1 MRSIRLLLILTI
13 LVVVV
18 PGYEI
23 NQQDG
28 IRNEHSAFAAGL
40 PVAFLS
46 SWTTAIKSPNKRVDV
61 NDEYGIATIEGR
73 WKKVSPG
80 TFVSTT
86 ATINT
91 VQIFCARKER
101 LCTETVASVYSR
113 SLDGY
118 RYGAYQDGQL
128 LVIHHELQIRE
139 WSEDLIFAFKNM
151 PVATLELRI
160 FPKTQTVDR
169 IYAERE
175 DSSVFN
181 RYVLE

>member
-1 MRSIRLLLILTI
+1 MRRFRLLLILTAF
-13 LVVVV
+13 VVVGS
-18 PGYEI
+18 GYEI
-23 NQQDG
+23 YHHDG
-28 IRNEHSAFAAGL
+28 IRNEHSALAAAL
-40 PVAFLS
+40 PVASFP
-46 SWTTAIKSPNKRVDV
+46 SWMAAIKSPKKRVDV
-61 NDEYGIATIEGR
+61 SAQYGIATIEGR
-73 WKKVSPG
+73 WKRVSPD
-80 TFVSTT
+80 TFISTT

-91 VQIFCARKER
+91 VQIFCDHKER
-101 LCTETVASVYSR
+101 LCTETIAFVYSR

-118 RYGAYQDGQL
+118 RYGAYQDG
-128 LVIHHELQIRE
+128 ELGIINHTIDIRE

>member
-1 MRSIRLLLILTI
+1 MRRFRLLLILTI

-18 PGYEI
+18 PGYKIYQRE
-23 NQQDG
+23 G
-28 IRNEHSAFAAGL
+28 IRNEHSALASGL
-40 PVAFLS
+40 PVTLLS
-46 SWTTAIKSPNKRVDV
+46 SWTNAIKSPNKRIDV
-61 NDEYGIATIEGR
+61 SDQYGIATIEGR

-80 TFVSTT
+80 TFLSTT

-91 VQIFCARKER
+91 VQIFCDRKER
-101 LCTETVASVYSR
+101 LCTETIAYVYSR

-118 RYGAYQDGQL
+118 RYGAFQDGEL
-128 LVIHHELQIRE
+128 LVIHHALQIRE